1 MQVKFL
7 ESRIGQE
14 FYGVVTGITE
24 WGIYVELEE
33 LFCEGMISLR
43 GLQAENF
50 QLNEKE
56 LCLES
61 MLGEKITYG
70 DRLKVRVISVDTQR
84 RTIDFK
90 RIA

>member
-1 MQVKFL
+1 M
-7 ESRIGQE
+7 
-14 FYGVVTGITE
+14 VTGITE